1 MGGGATPHVF
11 WTAVYTPFPS
21 ELEHSSHYPS
31 DDHRGSVC
39 PSHSTS
45 RAKHSSLLINVPS
58 LQGSSPGQAIRATS
72 PAVPQALLYV
82 CVKSRSRLLASIG
95 SSLAWESREEKH
107 TIVVPCLA
115 ARERA
120 SSFHPQ
126 CFLNLS
132 SAAPKKI
139 FYQKLKVSLPE
150 DSLGGAQENISKDL
164 D

>member
-1 MGGGATPHVF
+1 M
-11 WTAVYTPFPS
+11 
-21 ELEHSSHYPS
+21 
-31 DDHRGSVC
+31 
-39 PSHSTS
+39 
-45 RAKHSSLLINVPS
+45 PS

-72 PAVPQALLYV
+72 PAVPQALLYF
-82 CVKSRSRLLASIG
+82 CVESRSRLLASIG

-132 SAAPKKI
+132 SAAPKEI
-139 FYQKLKVSLPE
+139 FYQKLKVGLPE
-150 DSLGGAQENISKDL
+150 DSLGLMHTHTPAQVSVEPRKTFPKTWIKTGEMGL
-164 D
+164 ERWLRG